1 MTPKAQ
7 IRDILAIPVT
17 LVGIV
22 CMFATLPLFALAAT
36 IGGKWTIYS
45 ELNLSLLTLLLYRQQ
60 LR

>member
-1 MTPKAQ
+1 MTTKAQ

-36 IGGKWTIYS
+36 IGGKWTAEIILKMYGYDTKS
-45 ELNLSLLTLLLYRQQ
+45 TK
-60 LR
+60 